1 MDRRAYQP
9 SQDRSMAE
17 DLVQEAL
24 MQVYRSWR
32 RRDGGLVAL
41 AAAEGSLG

>member
-1 MDRRAYQP
+1 
-9 SQDRSMAE
+9 MAE